1 MNKAA
6 RWLKSDGQIIGRV
19 KQSQHEQGILCSITM
34 PWGDEFQAVVEKWDA
49 NSAKQFCELAREQ
62 VNERQASEAAK
73 AALNSNGGG
82 DAGSGENLTSCEV
95 TVSAPEEAVETGL
108 MDREVVVAR
117 IDQILNREF
126 DITLEANNLRIER
139 TKLAIILEVLDAHT
153 YDEAPVQSV
162 PREMPPVSGGQG
174 GMGSGSCEG
183 MLFSAGESGPS
194 VDDSEGSS
202 SLESLPDT
210 ETETSEDSGFHE
222 EPDIDS

>member
-19 KQSQHEQGILCSITM
+19 KQSQHEQGTLCSITM

-62 VNERQASEAAK
+62 VNERQASEASK
-73 AALNSNGGG
+73 AALNSYGGG

-95 TVSAPEEAVETGL
+95 TVSTPEEAVETSL
-108 MDREVVVAR
+108 TDRTSVAAR
-117 IDQILNREF
+117 IDQILSREHDISAESNR
-126 DITLEANNLRIER
+126 LRVER
-139 TKLAIILEVLDAHT
+139 IKLVQILEILDAPT
-153 YDEAPVQSV
+153 NDEAPVQGV

-183 MLFSAGESGPS
+183 MLYSGGESRPS
-194 VDDSEGSS
+194 FDDTEGASA
-202 SLESLPDT
+202 LESLPDT